1 MDDLKVQDLEI
12 LKGMDMI
19 VVLEALVKIER
30 MLEEESLKGIA
41 FVLVLVEIAVIEMA
55 VVMEVYEQIMQQ
67 ELVMEVMEFCMVF
80 GGT

>member
-41 FVLVLVEIAVIEMA
+41 FVVVLVEIAEIEMV
-55 VVMEVYEQIMQQ
+55 VVMED
-67 ELVMEVMEFCMVF
+67 
-80 GGT
+80 